1 MAKEEKIDI
10 NELKR
15 NFNVVPK
22 SIDENLEYGEYF
34 NHSRYW
40 TEKILKMSFYLLVGS
55 VICFVV
61 GCLFFVTKPRPFV
74 YGSQSNNELYRLQTL
89 THSEA
94 IRMVNESKAQR
105 AEVPTTNSSNNN
117 NTNNSATPVGEKK

>member
-15 NFNVVPK
+15 NFNIIPK
-22 SIDENLEYGEYF
+22 VIEENLEYGEYF
-34 NHSRYW
+34 NHSKYW

-55 VICFVV
+55 VICFLV

-105 AEVPTTNSSNNN
+105 NSNAAVPNNGSAVPNNN
-117 NTNNSATPVGEKK
+117 GAGGQK